1 MATTMTEPS
10 TANEGS
16 GISPAPENLPPVG
29 ARYVVARDVLRRNGR
44 EFSDFQRADQNI
56 ENMAATVDLYPKTK
70 GWQKAETLGL
80 HFSNGGTIRPSHFVG
95 AVWLERPEQSS
106 AAQNGIPL
114 VVRPKIKDID
124 AVQMFTEVMAHGTL
138 EGMDGL
144 CGFKPEQPLIDCDEP
159 INDLSLF
166 QVAVY
171 LSELARFCQRQL
183 RIDFLPFTDNL
194 QGRIKGRVLIRE
206 NLRRNIIHAR
216 PDRVVCRF
224 ETMTLDT
231 PANRILKWAL
241 LLATRF
247 MAQYGANIPEALW
260 DWARSAS
267 AALSPVSEVPVG
279 SRDFLGIH
287 YGGLMQRYRTIHA
300 LARMIIR
307 RLRSDAEGAIEEIKG
322 QTVPFW
328 LNMNA
333 LFEGYVGV
341 LLQRAGRA
349 DFSAQKSRSFGNAQ
363 SLLLQTRP
371 DYITDDGSIV
381 VDAKYKGLFED
392 VGADEEAKAGEKVQ
406 LAAWPGLRY
415 QPSNQDLYQIIAY
428 STLFAGD
435 LSASRRAFLA
445 VPVPA
450 TQSAGKQLLRSWHPA
465 LDKSGFAQD
474 PLVPPLP
481 FLKASIPAGLELLV
495 GILPAPVPVKETA
508 T

>member
-1 MATTMTEPS
+1 MAS
-10 TANEGS
+10 QGS
-16 GISPAPENLPPVG
+16 GIPPAPEVQPAAG
-29 ARYVVARDVLRRNGR
+29 ARYLVSRDVLRQKGQ
-44 EFSDFQRADQNI
+44 EYSDFQCADQNV
-56 ENMAATVDLYPKTK
+56 ENTAATVDLSSHAKK
-70 GWQKAETLGL
+70 GWQQAATLGL
-80 HFSNGGTIRPSHFVG
+80 HVSRRGAIRPSHFVG
-95 AVWLERPEQSS
+95 AVWLERPEQDSP
-106 AAQNGIPL
+106 AQGGIPL
-114 VVRPKIKDID
+114 VVRPKIKGID
-124 AVQMFTEVMAHGTL
+124 AVQMFTEVMTHGAPAS
-138 EGMDGL
+138 MNRL
-144 CGFKPEQPLIDCDEP
+144 CGFLPEEPLIECDDP

-183 RIDFLPFTDNL
+183 RVDFLPVTENL

-206 NLRRNIIHAR
+206 NLRRNIVHAR

-267 AALSPVSEVPVG
+267 AALAPVSEVPVG

-287 YGGLMQRYRTIHA
+287 YGGLMQRYRKIHA

-307 RLRSDAEGAIEEIKG
+307 RLRADAEGTVQEIKG

-328 LNMNA
+328 LDMNA

-341 LLQRAGRA
+341 LLQRAGLA
-349 DFSAQKSRSFGNAQ
+349 DFKDQETRSFGDDE
-363 SLLLQTRP
+363 SLRLTLRP

-392 VGADEEAKAGEKVQ
+392 ADANAEGKGGERVEFK
-406 LAAWPGLRY
+406 LEGLPGFKY
-415 QPSNQDLYQIIAY
+415 QPSNQDLNQIIAY
-428 STLFAGD
+428 STLFAGA
-435 LSASRRAFLA
+435 LSKSRRAFLA
-445 VPVPA
+445 VPVVA
-450 TQSAGKQLLRSWHPA
+450 TQSDKERLLKDWSYA
-465 LDKSGFAQD
+465 LNKGGYQEAE
-474 PLVPPLP
+474 LVKY
-481 FLKASIPAGLELLV
+481 FKRSIPGELELLV
-495 GILPAPVPVKETA
+495 GILPTPLPVKEAA